1 MDHRRHFRDQLDYRR
16 GHKLMGLINMNVCEL
31 RRVLYVLVIV
41 LVFVTGWASA
51 MRPTSALYDQTGI
64 STTIDATC
72 IGTLIVD
79 HDMEWQQT
87 NTPGAN
93 LLNNTLTDGETR
105 AIFTYSEDTM
115 GADGTTRY
123 TKEYN
128 MDGSNV
134 SDGRDNL
141 DVRHTVNF
149 QTTESGSLLWDEV
162 GTITVDGASSNSTN
176 IGRCV
181 FAGGGSDGSAAFS
194 GTVQA
199 GSMMNVQEVAAVTQ
213 LSGRAI
219 SESSTVPVNL
229 RYGFDAQGLG
239 TDANNT
245 LAKGS
250 AEVFMNTRLITG
262 DPSTAEDCSTP
273 TNVTTMITDR
283 QRTVASGLFDLAQTH
298 EFLSTY

>member
-1 MDHRRHFRDQLDYRR
+1 M
-16 GHKLMGLINMNVCEL
+16 LIIIL
-31 RRVLYVLVIV
+31 VLA
-41 LVFVTGWASA
+41 TGWASA
-51 MRPTSALYDQTGI
+51 IRPTSALYDQTGI

-93 LLNNTLTDGETR
+93 LLNNTLTGGETR
-105 AIFTYSEDTM
+105 AIFTYTEDTM

-123 TKEYN
+123 TKEYG

-134 SDGRDNL
+134 SQGRDNL
-141 DVRHTVNF
+141 NVRHTVNF
-149 QTTESGSLLWDEV
+149 QTNESGKLLWDEMA
-162 GTITVDGASSNSTN
+162 TITANGAATNGTN

-194 GTVQA
+194 GTVEA
-199 GSMMNVQEVAAVTQ
+199 GSMMNVEEVAAVTTVG
-213 LSGRAI
+213 GRAI

-239 TDANNT
+239 TDANST

-250 AEVFMNTRLITG
+250 AEVFMNTNFVTG
-262 DPSTAEDCSTP
+262 DPATDESCPPS
-273 TNVTTMITDR
+273 NVTTMIKDR

-298 EFLSTY
+298 EYTSTY